1 MIGVIDY
8 RAGNA
13 AGVLYA
19 MERLGIAAE
28 AVHTAEELEKVSGAD
43 PFRNGVSGCGHNL
56 VGV

>member
-28 AVHTAEELEKVSGAD
+28 AVHTAEELEKIDQCALS
-43 PFRNGVSGCGHNL
+43 L
-56 VGV
+56 